1 MAKSGLISRISEPR
15 DRQQNEAADEERRS
29 PKAPVVRKFQVERSD
44 VHDEKNDYCAVEV
57 QPWAVLIEFPACAS
71 KAKYPRRTH

>member
-1 MAKSGLISRISEPR
+1 LAKSGLISRISEPR
-15 DRQQNEAADEERRS
+15 DGQQNEATDEECRS
-29 PKAPVVRKFQVERSD
+29 PQVPVVRKFQVERNY